1 MKTVHFLLASLCAA
15 LACSCSSNSVDMPSG
30 TSKGYTSARFVSSTE
45 SNTMDPDNPVGS
57 ASKLV
62 EEAITS
68 EFAKQGIKV
77 GDPDADLIIAYVLI
91 RQGSS
96 ATSMDVA
103 HFGSGRDAEAIL
115 DEAHQKGV
123 IDKESVDGLETGAVV
138 IDLLDVP
145 TNKLVSRTFAKRALV
160 DGISESARRQ
170 MIDSAVAEALAP
182 FFR

>member
-1 MKTVHFLLASLCAA
+1 MKTAHILLASLCAA

-30 TSKGYTSARFVSSTE
+30 SSKGYTSARFVSSIATDSTDPE
-45 SNTMDPDNPVGS
+45 SPTAS
-57 ASKLV
+57 ASKMV
-62 EEAITS
+62 EEAIS
-68 EFAKQGIKV
+68 AEFAKQGIKV
-77 GDPDADLIIAYVLI
+77 GDPDADLIIAFVLI

-123 IDKESVDGLETGAVV
+123 IDKESVDSLETGAVV

-160 DGISESARRQ
+160 DGITDSARRQ
-170 MIDSAVAEALAP
+170 MINSAVAEALAP
-182 FFR
+182 FFN